1 MKFGGPEGPR
11 RGEAGSAAVE
21 ALTATL
27 ILCLIFFGL
36 MQIFQWV
43 AGTMIAEYASTYAA
57 GAYARGYTPLF
68 TMRAGRVA
76 AAGISGRD
84 RSTPAIGMKSG
95 QEYIEYRLS
104 SYLEN
109 ARTSGVDFEYWDGG
123 DNVPHLRIGTSAGKF
138 VTGRVWLDR
147 MPLLHPALELL
158 LRDAGNENGILSGE
172 SRFYNY
178 SRHYLEHQ

>member
-1 MKFGGPEGPR
+1 MKFGGSEGPR

-109 ARTSGVDFEYWDGG
+109 ARTSGVEF
-123 DNVPHLRIGTSAGKF
+123 IGRSVGLEQLCASLQAHMEETYGS
-138 VTGRVWLDR
+138 VNNQSLDDIR
-147 MPLLHPALELL
+147 GSEL
-158 LRDAGNENGILSGE
+158 ILCILMC
-172 SRFYNY
+172 
-178 SRHYLEHQ
+178 RHVLAHT